1 MLLRHICRPEAAQ
14 RLENALDT
22 CDVVM
27 TGDATGA
34 TGAEYAA
41 AIMNL
46 L

>member
-1 MLLRHICRPEAAQ
+1 MLLRHICRIDAAQ
-14 RLENALDT
+14 RLENALDNCT
-22 CDVVM
+22 VVM

-34 TGAEYAA
+34 TGAEYAQ